1 VTPLEVQYSPSSR
14 VDSLDDELRRYRAA
28 SDQAVRLPHQI
39 VPTGDHPDEFV
50 VMFDV
55 ADGPAERV
63 HVFIHGGYWQ
73 ALSAWDSLAPA
84 PACVQAG
91 TAFAAVNYSLAP
103 DATIATMIDQC
114 TRAVEVIQRRFP
126 TVVLTLSGSSA
137 GAHLAAHVACRRP
150 ELVDRLLLASGVYDL
165 TPLVDTYVNDA
176 LGLHHDDAVALSIE
190 GPRPEALRTCR
201 VLVVHGDNETDAF
214 KAQSARVAAAWAAPL
229 VEVVGRHH
237 FDLVFDLAALALHP
251 DVWQMAPSRGAAP
264 AAEAAPPSGLSV
276 AQAAVPVRVAAG
288 SLRPLAST
296 SAAAAVA
303 APRPPRGCPPRT

>member
-14 VDSLDDELRRYRAA
+14 VHSLDDELQRYRDA

-39 VPTGDHPDEFV
+39 VPTGDQADEFV

-73 ALSAWDSLAPA
+73 ALSAWDSLGPA

-103 DATIATMIDQC
+103 EASIDTMIQQC
-114 TRAVEVIQRRFP
+114 TRAVEAIQRRFP

-150 ELVDRLLLASGVYDL
+150 DLVDRLLLASGVYDL
-165 TPLVDTYVNDA
+165 TPLVETYVNDA
-176 LGLHHDDAVALSIE
+176 LGLQHADALALSIS
-190 GPRPEALRTCR
+190 GPRPPGLEACR

-214 KAQSARVAAAWAAPL
+214 KDQSARFAVAWAAPL

-237 FDLVFDLAALALHP
+237 FDLVFDLAALELSS
-251 DVWQMAPSRGAAP
+251 DVWQTAPARVAVR
-264 AAEAAPPSGLSV
+264 AAEAAEAESSTGPSD
-276 AQAAVPVRVAAG
+276 APAAVPVRVGAG
-288 SLRPLAST
+288 SLRPRASL
-296 SAAAAVA
+296 
-303 APRPPRGCPPRT
+303 